1 MWPNC
6 LFTTD
11 HFEWRTPI
19 DDEDM
24 LSITLAAERVPTDR
38 EPFVQESVPSWNGP
52 LFDDE
57 GEWILTHVM
66 NQDLPRRWSGRVAD
80 RTKEHIGPSDRGIVM
95 IRRQLLA
102 DIERVAQGQDPK
114 GVVRRDDDE
123 PIPLPLVTR
132 ERIHAKR
139 SRADF
144 DEWHALLERMGF
156 PSDYP
161 FQAGQPARIR
171 ELLPAGDVRTGGIR
185 HR

>member
-1 MWPNC
+1 MVG
-6 LFTTD
+6 
-11 HFEWRTPI
+11 RTH
-19 DDEDM
+19 
-24 LSITLAAERVPTDR
+24 
-38 EPFVQESVPSWNGP
+38 
-52 LFDDE
+52 DDE
-57 GEWILTHVM
+57 GKPLT
-66 NQDLPRRWSGRVAD
+66 LTSCT
-80 RTKEHIGPSDRGIVM
+80 RTRSAGSAKAPSPTAPGSTSDAATAGIVM

-123 PIPLPLVTR
+123 PIPLPLR
-132 ERIHAKR
+132 RHASAFTQTR

-171 ELLPAGDVRTGGIR
+171 ELLPAGDVRTGGVR